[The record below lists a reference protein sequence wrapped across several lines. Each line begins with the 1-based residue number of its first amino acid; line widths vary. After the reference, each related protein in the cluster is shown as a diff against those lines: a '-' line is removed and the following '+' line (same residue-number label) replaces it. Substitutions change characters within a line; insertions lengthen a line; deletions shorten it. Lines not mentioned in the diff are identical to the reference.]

1 MSESVGRH
9 YRGEAGADYFGWQ
22 KSLGE
27 LGGELNARK
36 FLSFISP
43 ADTVVDF
50 GCGTGALLANIDCAV
65 KLGIEPN
72 DHAREDAA
80 ARGIE
85 CVSAPAGVEADF
97 ADTIISNHALEHAL
111 NPYGELCELRRIL
124 KADGTFVIYVPL
136 DDFRSQPSPE
146 RDQNH
151 HVYTWTPL
159 LLRNLLTEAGF
170 EVVECRV
177 VSHAWPPKTRLFAR
191 LPEPLF
197 DAAARIWAIVRRR
210 RQVMA
215 VAR

>member
-1 MSESVGRH
+1 MSDSVGRH

-27 LGGELNARK
+27 IGGELNARK
-36 FLSFISP
+36 FSDFISP
-43 ADTVVDF
+43 GDAVIDF
-50 GCGTGALLANIDCAV
+50 GCGTGALLANIDCAA

-72 DHAREDAA
+72 DHARRDAA
-80 ARGIE
+80 DRGIE
-85 CVSAPAGVEADF
+85 CVAAPAEVEADF
-97 ADTIISNHALEHAL
+97 ADVIISNHALEHAL
-111 NPYGELCELRRIL
+111 NPYGELRELRRIL
-124 KADGTFVIYVPL
+124 KDGGTLVIYVPL

-159 LLRNLLTEAGF
+159 LLRNLLSEAGF
-170 EVVECRV
+170 DVVDCRLV
-177 VSHAWPPKTRLFAR
+177 THAWPPKTRFFAR

-197 DAAARIWAIVRRR
+197 DAVGRAWAAVRRR